1 MPAKNPA
8 CSSTTKFAPLTK
20 PKTQPSRPNSST
32 EDLSLRAL
40 NHFSH
45 GVAPAPPRNGRL
57 SSAIAALGATAS
69 MNIATSRNHFS
80 RIILILGLRNLTE
93 CVASCGDIILRK
105 PIATASAWS
114 YGCPFIRPISQAI
127 PITRHKARPST
138 RKIGM
143 TTTAAFAAMTNVNG
157 TTQAKCRTI
166 NTGSA
171 GVSQSSLPR
180 NIWMAPTRGGFA
192 FSYLPEILLK
202 SPLVLV
208 AFEARATA
216 LKLIVLLAQSG
227 HATCTDECRF
237 RG

>member
-8 CSSTTKFAPLTK
+8 CSSTTKFAPLTQLQ
-20 PKTQPSRPNSST
+20 TQPSRPNSST

-114 YGCPFIRPISQAI
+114 YGCPLSGPSAKQFQLQDTKLHQA
-127 PITRHKARPST
+127 RER
-138 RKIGM
+138 
-143 TTTAAFAAMTNVNG
+143 
-157 TTQAKCRTI
+157 
-166 NTGSA
+166 
-171 GVSQSSLPR
+171 L
-180 NIWMAPTRGGFA
+180 
-192 FSYLPEILLK
+192 E
-202 SPLVLV
+202 
-208 AFEARATA
+208 
-216 LKLIVLLAQSG
+216 
-227 HATCTDECRF
+227 
-237 RG
+237 